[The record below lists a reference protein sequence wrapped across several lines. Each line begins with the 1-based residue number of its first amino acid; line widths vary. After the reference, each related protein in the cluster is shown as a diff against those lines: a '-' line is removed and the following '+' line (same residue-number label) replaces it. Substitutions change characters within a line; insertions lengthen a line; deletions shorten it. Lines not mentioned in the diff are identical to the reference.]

1 MVELARRGTVTGVEL
16 ASQSLEV
23 ARERGVGTVLPGSL
37 DDPLALDDDAFDL
50 AVALDVLEHVRDDDA
65 ALRELAR
72 VIAPGGRLLVTVPQY
87 GWLWGEHDVLAH
99 HHRRY
104 TRSLLLERAAAA
116 GLQAERVTS
125 FNTMLLPAIA
135 AARARPARAT
145 AQRARVGSRPH
156 AAGRRERRA
165 RARHPRRGRA
175 DPSRPRPAGGRV
187 AARRAAARSRRRSA
201 ACGAPTLEHAHLDVR
216 RPSGRR
222 QREEVAQRRG
232 MAAERA
238 VQTDRQLHGAPAEGD
253 RGVAARTRQRP
264 LAEQPRARGATIL
277 VRARSRGHRLRTCGI
292 GAVHSALKRHPSE
305 SRVQRALRGPVRE
318 ASPTAYTSWRTQPAQ
333 SFTPGRRPRR
343 MRQVPSTP

>member
-23 ARERGVGTVLPGSL
+23 ARARGVGAVLAGSL

-50 AVALDVLEHVRDDDA
+50 AVALDVLEHVRDDDG

-135 AARARPARAT
+135 AARSR
-145 AQRARVGSRPH
+145 QRARRRSEPSVGSRPH

-187 AARRAAARSRRRSA
+187 AARRAGARSRRRSA
-201 ACGAPTLEHAHLDVR
+201 ARAARRRRNMRTSTCAGRAGAASERKSRSGAAWRQNGQSRPTVSFMERPPRATGASQRGHASVPL
-216 RPSGRR
+216 PSS
-222 QREEVAQRRG
+222 Q
-232 MAAERA
+232 ERA
-238 VQTDRQLHGAPAEGD
+238 ARRSSYAPAARGRPAAHVRD
-253 RGVAARTRQRP
+253 RGRP
-264 LAEQPRARGATIL
+264 FRA
-277 VRARSRGHRLRTCGI
+277 
-292 GAVHSALKRHPSE
+292 
-305 SRVQRALRGPVRE
+305 E
-318 ASPTAYTSWRTQPAQ
+318 ASSQR
-333 SFTPGRRPRR
+333 
-343 MRQVPSTP
+343 V